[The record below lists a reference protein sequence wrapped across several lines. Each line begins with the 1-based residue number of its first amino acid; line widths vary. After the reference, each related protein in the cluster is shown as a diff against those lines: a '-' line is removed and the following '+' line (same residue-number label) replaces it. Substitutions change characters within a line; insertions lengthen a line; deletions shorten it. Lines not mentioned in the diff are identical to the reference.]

1 MNNNKDLQFIKDFSK
16 ITIVSICKDL
26 KINRGNLLNGKASQ
40 ENTKKVKEE
49 IIKRI
54 KELNKSSL

>member
-1 MNNNKDLQFIKDFSK
+1 MNNSKDLQFIKDFSK

-49 IIKRI
+49 IIKRL
-54 KELNKSSL
+54 KNLK